1 MDSQTMRAAVADN
14 PARDR
19 FELAVG
25 GTVAFVDY
33 RRSGDVLIVPH
44 TEVPRALEGRGVGTA
59 LVLGT
64 LDRVREAGRK
74 VSPRCGFFA
83 RVVMRHPDQRD
94 LLA

>member
-1 MDSQTMRAAVADN
+1 MRAAVADHPDRN
-14 PARDR
+14 R
-19 FELAVG
+19 FELTVG

-33 RRSGDVLIVPH
+33 RRVGDVLIVPH
-44 TEVPRALEGRGVGTA
+44 TEVPRALEGQGVGTA

-64 LDRVREAGRK
+64 LDRIGESGRK

-83 RVVMRHPDQRD
+83 RTMARHPRGPD